1 MALVGLIVTFLGF
14 VIAVAS
20 LGITESNST
29 RMVIV
34 LVGIA
39 VSLGGIMGIL
49 NPAYMKHA
57 IWKKR

>member
-1 MALVGLIVTFLGF
+1 MALVGLIVTFLCF